1 MHANEDQIINT
12 LISTIDRFEST
23 LLLELPRW
31 AQNA

>member
-1 MHANEDQIINT
+1 MHANEDQIIHA
-12 LISTIDRFEST
+12 IVRTIDSFEST

>member
-1 MHANEDQIINT
+1 MHETTDKIIEAIINT
-12 LISTIDRFEST
+12 IDQFEST

>member
-1 MHANEDQIINT
+1 MHASEDQIIKT
-12 LISTIDRFEST
+12 LINTIDRFEST